1 MVRLTIIGL
10 GLIGGSLGLALKR
23 AGLTN
28 LEVAGFDVEW
38 GVAPR
43 ARRSGAIDRD
53 ARDLAS
59 AVEGASLVVIA
70 TPIARVAEV
79 LEVIAPL
86 LGEQT
91 VVTDTA
97 STKRDIVHAAER
109 LLPENVSFVG
119 GHPVAGKEHSG
130 LDAADAALFEGRAWA
145 VTPSVHAS
153 ERAIKTVENMIAL
166 AGAQPVLIDAAEHDS
181 YMAALSHLPLVV
193 STALFSLA
201 KSSSAW
207 EDLAVLGGPG
217 FRDMTRLA
225 STDPELS
232 RDIVST
238 NRDNLIH
245 WLDRMIEELRGARAM
260 IADAEQA
267 ERLAAMFKSV
277 QEARDA
283 FLEKPPVRQAPEPEK
298 DRTSAGERFMSF
310 MMGEYLMRGAK
321 KAEEYI
327 REREERR

>member
-28 LEVAGFDVEW
+28 LEVAGFDIEW

-43 ARRSGAIDRD
+43 ARRNGVIDRD
-53 ARDLAS
+53 ARDLES

-70 TPIARVAEV
+70 TPISHVAKV
-79 LEVIAPL
+79 LEAIAPL

-109 LLPENVSFVG
+109 LLPEGVSFVG
-119 GHPVAGKEHSG
+119 GHPVAGKEHAG
-130 LDAADAALFEGRAWA
+130 LDAADAALFDGRAWA
-145 VTPSVHAS
+145 VTPSVHAT
-153 ERAIKTVENMIAL
+153 EKAIKTVENMIAL

-207 EDLAVLGGPG
+207 EDLAVLAGPG
-217 FRDMTRLA
+217 FRDITRLA
-225 STDPELS
+225 STDPALS
-232 RDIVST
+232 NDIVST
-238 NRDNLIH
+238 NRDNLLH
-245 WLDRMIEELRGARAM
+245 WLDRMIEELRSARAM
-260 IADAEQA
+260 IADAEQG

-283 FLEKPPVRQAPEPEK
+283 FIERPPVRKAPETEK
-298 DRTSAGERFMSF
+298 ERTSAGERFMSF

>member
-28 LEVAGFDVEW
+28 LEVAGFDIEW

-43 ARRSGAIDRD
+43 ARRNGVIDRD
-53 ARDLAS
+53 ARDLES

-70 TPIARVAEV
+70 TPISHVAKV
-79 LEVIAPL
+79 LEAIATL

-109 LLPENVSFVG
+109 LLPEHVSFVG
-119 GHPVAGKEHSG
+119 GHPVAGKEHAG
-130 LDAADAALFEGRAWA
+130 LDAADAALFDGRAWA
-145 VTPSVHAS
+145 VTPSVHAT
-153 ERAIKTVENMIAL
+153 EKAIKTVENMIAL

-207 EDLAVLGGPG
+207 EDLAVLAGPG
-217 FRDMTRLA
+217 FRDITRLA
-225 STDPELS
+225 STDPALS
-232 RDIVST
+232 SDIVST
-238 NRDNLIH
+238 NRDNLLH
-245 WLDRMIEELRGARAM
+245 WLDRMIEELRSARAM
-260 IADAEQA
+260 IADAEQG

-283 FLEKPPVRQAPEPEK
+283 FIERPPVRKAPETEK
-298 DRTSAGERFMSF
+298 ERTSAGERFMSF